1 MLRNVWA
8 SEEGKICAQ
17 ETSQLKGADVRERST
32 DHRPSVRRRGPEKM
46 RKVALEF
53 EMFTHFCLTLEK
65 LRLTCSLY
73 KDSVPTAQ

>member
-8 SEEGKICAQ
+8 SEEGEICAR
-17 ETSQLKGADVRERST
+17 ETSQLKGADVRDRST
-32 DHRPSVRRRGPEKM
+32 GHCPSMSRQGPERV

-53 EMFTHFCLTLEK
+53 EVFAHFCLTLEK
-65 LRLTCSLY
+65 LRLACSLY